1 MIDWTKDTHC
11 PYCEK
16 ELPNGSQ
23 CDEADEIQAQFGLL
37 SQQARTYIALF
48 CWDYPELVCAT
59 YQRED
64 ELEEDVAD
72 RRVRQLLTERD
83 TLRAE
88 VARLRGLLGEAYEE
102 LDTHSAGCRLCDG
115 YGDPCTCGL
124 PDLRR
129 RIEVEIAKTEGDA

>member
-1 MIDWTKDTHC
+1 MDKPIKWGDTHC
-11 PYCEK
+11 PVCEK
-16 ELPNGSQ
+16 KFAQDADYDEGYRLEQTYGVDSQ
-23 CDEADEIQAQFGLL
+23 PVQEFDARLCWADCYDFDTILKRLGE
-37 SQQARTYIALF
+37 
-48 CWDYPELVCAT
+48 
-59 YQRED
+59 
-64 ELEEDVAD
+64 
-72 RRVRQLLTERD
+72 LLTERD